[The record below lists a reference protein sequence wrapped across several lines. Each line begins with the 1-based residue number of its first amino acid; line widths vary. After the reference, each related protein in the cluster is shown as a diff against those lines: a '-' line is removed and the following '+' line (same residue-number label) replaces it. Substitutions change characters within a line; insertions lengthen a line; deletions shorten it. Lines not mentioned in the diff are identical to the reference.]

1 MAESSSSTSSCSS
14 SRSSPFLQREF
25 ASLPIMSLRQ
35 KIVEKVLENRVTLIV
50 GDTGCGK
57 SSQVP
62 QFLLEENMEPILCTQ
77 PRRFAVVAVAK
88 MVAKAR
94 NCELGG
100 EVGYHIGHLKHLSE
114 RSKIVFKTAGVLSDE
129 MREKGLNAL
138 KYKVIILDEV
148 HERSIESD
156 LVLVCVKQFLLRN
169 NDLRVVLMSATAD
182 FGRYRDYFKDLG
194 RGERVEVLA
203 IPSSNQQALFQRR
216 VSYLE
221 QMTEFLGIS
230 SEVLATKYCS
240 GPSPAMVSADI
251 KPEVHKLIHDLVM
264 HIHDNE
270 PDIEK
275 GILVFL
281 PTYHDLLQQWYLL
294 KPLGSCFKVHILH
307 GSIDTEQALLAMKI
321 WKSHRKV
328 ILATNIAESSVTIPK
343 VAYVIDSCRSL
354 QVFWDGTRKKDYA
367 ELVWVSKSQ
376 ADQRKGR
383 TGRTC
388 DGQIY
393 RLVTRSFFNK
403 LQEYESPAILRLSL
417 RQQVLMVCCA
427 ESKAINDPRV
437 LLQKTLDPPDPRVI
451 EDALNLLV
459 HIKALDRTSARG
471 RYEPTFYGRLL
482 ASFPLS
488 FDASFIV
495 LKFGDVGL
503 LREGIL
509 IGILMDIQ
517 PQPILHPF
525 GEEHLFAEY
534 AYHYYGGDCNN
545 MVRIGRKEMI
555 LMGNLCA
562 YKFWQRV
569 FKDRHRLEHLK
580 RLSTFDE
587 MKAVTSLL
595 PKIEEEWCS
604 FHNLVW
610 SSLHQ
615 VSEIYEDI
623 LSSLHRFRPRFLGK
637 CDGLPTYYDPYEFG
651 HVCLLKS
658 QQNEDIVVV
667 AADDEH
673 HEPSSEIKKCCAVPF
688 VDSGHF
694 QTINVAE
701 KLLTIVKE
709 IRSQLTDDAA
719 GNDSSYVNGDPS
731 GNDAGYVNE
740 DVSHVNEEAP
750 LCVYFVNGSCNKGSQ
765 CSFSHS
771 LQAKKPACRYFFT
784 LQGCRNG
791 ESCSF
796 SHDIGSS
803 VSSCSPAPCPPEDD
817 DVNAVSLLQLFP
829 TSSDGCIL
837 LLEDSDL
844 HFSLNFACF
853 YDPSKIISTTCMS
866 ETSLNDP
873 SLNGVRILWEFRDPC
888 RTIISKAGR
897 NLIPWSE
904 VKCIL
909 WFPSFA
915 SQSENLEGQK
925 ILVQNFFDYLASR
938 IIADSLYELRIII
951 TMNNVRFAQ
960 LQVEKLG
967 RESFFFLGESFP
979 FDEASFGELADGVRT
994 RKPMPASKAIS
1005 YVFDLQPPTDI
1016 QFDDYAA
1023 TLHKCLHDVNG

>member
-1 MAESSSSTSSCSS
+1 
-14 SRSSPFLQREF
+14 
-25 ASLPIMSLRQ
+25 
-35 KIVEKVLENRVTLIV
+35 
-50 GDTGCGK
+50 
-57 SSQVP
+57 
-62 QFLLEENMEPILCTQ
+62 MEPILCTQ

-100 EVGYHIGHLKHLSE
+100 EVGYHIGHSKVLSA
-114 RSKIVFKTAGVLSDE
+114 RSKIVFKTAGVLIEE

-148 HERSIESD
+148 HERSIDSD

-203 IPSSNQQALFQRR
+203 IPCSNQQALYQRS

-221 QMTEFLGIS
+221 QITEFLGIS
-230 SEVLATKYCS
+230 SELLASRYCS
-240 GPSPAMVSADI
+240 GPSPSLEAADI
-251 KPEVHKLIHDLVM
+251 KPEVHKLINDLVM
-264 HIHDNE
+264 YIHENE

-275 GILVFL
+275 GILIFL
-281 PTYHDLLQQWYLL
+281 PTYHDLEQQWHLL
-294 KPLGSCFKVHILH
+294 NPHSSCFKVHILH
-307 GSIDTEQALLAMKI
+307 GSIGTEQALMAMKI

-343 VAYVIDSCRSL
+343 VAFVIDSCRSL
-354 QVFWDGTRKKDYA
+354 QVFWDGVRKKDSA

-376 ADQRKGR
+376 ANQRKGR

-417 RQQVLMVCCA
+417 RQQVLSVCCS

-437 LLQKTLDPPDPRVI
+437 LLQKTLDPPDIRVI
-451 EDALNLLV
+451 EDALDLLV
-459 HIKALDRTSARG
+459 HINALERTSVRG

-482 ASFPLS
+482 ASFSLS
-488 FDASFIV
+488 FDAAV
-495 LKFGDVGL
+495 VLLKFGDVGL

-525 GEEHLFAEY
+525 GDEHLFAEY
-534 AYHYYGGDCNN
+534 TYRYFGGDCNN
-545 MVRIGRKEMI
+545 VVQIGRKEMI

-562 YKFWQRV
+562 YQFWQRV
-569 FKDRHRLEHLK
+569 FKDKHRLEHLK
-580 RLSTFDE
+580 HLSKFDE
-587 MKAVTSLL
+587 MKAVTLLL
-595 PKIEEEWCS
+595 PRIEEEWCS
-604 FHNLVW
+604 FHNLVQ
-610 SSLHQ
+610 SSLQQ

-623 LSSLHRFRPRFLGK
+623 LSLLHAFRPRFLGK

-651 HVCLLKS
+651 HECLLEN
-658 QQNEDIVVV
+658 QQNGDTIAV
-667 AADDEH
+667 AADE
-673 HEPSSEIKKCCAVPF
+673 EYEELSVIKKCVAVPF

-701 KLLTIVKE
+701 KLSAIVKE
-709 IRSQLTDDAA
+709 IRVRLTKDAA
-719 GNDSSYVNGDPS
+719 GIDAHYASNDESGNNAGYANIDNSRNNAIYANDDAYHSSVNGETPS
-731 GNDAGYVNE
+731 
-740 DVSHVNEEAP
+740 
-750 LCVYFVNGSCNKGSQ
+750 CVYFIKGNCNRGSQ

-771 LQAKKPACRYFFT
+771 LQAKKPACNFFFT

-791 ESCSF
+791 ELCSYA
-796 SHDIGSS
+796 HDLPPS
-803 VSSCSPAPCPPEDD
+803 VSSFSTSPCLREED
-817 DVNAVSLLQLFP
+817 DVNAASLLQLFP
-829 TSSDGCIL
+829 SSSDGCIL
-837 LLEDSDL
+837 LLDDNDF
-844 HFSLNFACF
+844 HFSSVFARF
-853 YDPSKIISTTCMS
+853 FDPSKIISTTSMS
-866 ETSLNDP
+866 NTTMSDP
-873 SLNGVRILWEFRDPC
+873 SLKGVRILWDVHHPTQ
-888 RTIISKAGR
+888 TIISKAGS
-897 NLIPWSE
+897 NPIPWSE
-904 VKCIL
+904 VKCLL
-909 WFPSFA
+909 WFPAFDSH
-915 SQSENLEGQK
+915 SDNLEGHK
-925 ILVQNFFDYLASR
+925 ILMRSFFDNLAIR

-951 TMNNVRFAQ
+951 TMNNIRFSQ
-960 LQVEKLG
+960 LQVEKMG
-967 RESFFFLGESFP
+967 RDCFFFLRESFP
-979 FDEASFGELADGVRT
+979 FDEASFGELSDVVTT
-994 RKPMPASKAIS
+994 RKAMVESKPVS

-1023 TLHKCLHDVNG
+1023 TLHECLHGIR